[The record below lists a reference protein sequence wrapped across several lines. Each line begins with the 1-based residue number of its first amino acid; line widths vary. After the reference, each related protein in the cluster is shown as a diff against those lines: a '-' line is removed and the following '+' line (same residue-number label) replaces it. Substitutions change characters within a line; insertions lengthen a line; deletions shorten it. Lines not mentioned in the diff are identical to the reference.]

1 MHKLLLITYYWPP
14 AGGPGVQRWLQMLK
28 YLPRLGY
35 DVLVYVPE
43 NAFYPIE
50 DPQLT
55 DDIPEGIEVIKAP
68 IREPGQVLRQ
78 FAPKRSKRMSAGI
91 LKETD
96 TSWSEQF
103 LLGIRGNFFIPD
115 ARIGWVKP
123 SVKKLLPL
131 IQERGIQTVITT
143 GPPHS
148 VHLTGLAL
156 KKKANIRWVADF
168 RDPWTGIG
176 YHSKL
181 QLSSWAARKHE
192 RLEAEVLN
200 TADLVLATSPSTARA
215 LQNKTA
221 QVVSVLTNGYE
232 EDIQATTL
240 DTTFSIAHIGSL
252 LSARNPTI
260 LWEVLAELK
269 EELDG
274 FQKDLN
280 LVFAGK
286 VSEEVLLTIKKMGLG
301 DCIRDLGYLP
311 HKDVRQLQAQS
322 QVLLLVEIDSPET
335 REILP
340 GKLFEYMASYRPI
353 LAIGPEQWDARA
365 ILNETASGKCFLY
378 KEKAALKKQIIEWY
392 SLFKEGNLGISSK
405 GVEAYSRENLT
416 HELAKQLR
424 WE

>member
-28 YLPRLGY
+28 YLPKMGF
-35 DVLVYVPE
+35 DILVYVPE

-50 DPQLT
+50 DPQLS
-55 DDIPEGIEVIKAP
+55 DDIPDGIEVLKGP
-68 IREPGQVLRQ
+68 ILEPGQVLRQ
-78 FAPKRSKRMSAGI
+78 FVPKRSKRMSAGI
-91 LKETD
+91 LKEKD
-96 TSWSEQF
+96 ASWSEKF

-115 ARIGWVKP
+115 ARVGWVKP
-123 SVKKLLPL
+123 SIKKLLTV
-131 IQERGIQTVITT
+131 IQERNIQTVITT

-156 KKKANIRWVADF
+156 KKKTDVRWVADF

-192 RLEAEVLN
+192 QLEAEVLN

-215 LQNKTA
+215 LQNKTT
-221 QVVSVLTNGYE
+221 QLVSVLTNGYE
-232 EDIQATTL
+232 EAHKAVSL
-240 DTTFSIAHIGSL
+240 DDTFSIAHIGSL
-252 LSARNPTI
+252 LSARNPTV

-269 EELDG
+269 EEIEG
-274 FQKDLN
+274 FQNDLE

-286 VSEEVLLTIKKMGLG
+286 VSEEVFSAMTEMGLA
-301 DCIRDLGYLP
+301 DHIKDLGYLP
-311 HKDVRQLQAQS
+311 HKGVRKLQARS

-340 GKLFEYMASYRPI
+340 GKLFEYMASQRPI
-353 LAIGPEQWDARA
+353 LAIGPEHWDARD
-365 ILNETASGKCFLY
+365 ILSETASGKCFLY
-378 KEKAALKKQIIEWY
+378 NEKAALKKQIIEWY

-405 GVEAYSRENLT
+405 GVQAYSRENLT
-416 HELAKQLR
+416 HELAKLLR

>member
-14 AGGPGVQRWLQMLK
+14 AGGPGVQRWLQMLN
-28 YLPRLGY
+28 YLPKLGF
-35 DVLVYVPE
+35 DIVVYVPE

-50 DPQLT
+50 DPQLS
-55 DDIPEGIEVIKAP
+55 DDIPEGIEVMRGP
-68 IREPGQVLRQ
+68 ILEPGHVLKQ
-78 FAPKRSKRMSAGI
+78 FVPKRSKRMSAGI
-91 LKETD
+91 LKEKNA
-96 TSWSEQF
+96 SWSEKF

-115 ARIGWVKP
+115 ARVGWVKP
-123 SVKKLLPL
+123 SIKKLLPV
-131 IQERGIQTVITT
+131 IQERNIQTVITT

-156 KKKANIRWVADF
+156 KKKTDVRWVADF

-192 RLEAEVLN
+192 QLEAEVLN

-215 LQNKTA
+215 LQNKTT
-221 QVVSVLTNGYE
+221 QLVSVLTNGYE
-232 EDIQATTL
+232 EAHKAVSL
-240 DTTFSIAHIGSL
+240 DDTFSIAHIGSL
-252 LSARNPTI
+252 LSARNPTV

-269 EELDG
+269 EEIEG
-274 FQKDLN
+274 FQNDLE

-286 VSEEVLLTIKKMGLG
+286 VSEEVLSAMKEMGLA
-301 DCIRDLGYLP
+301 DHIKDLGYLP
-311 HKDVRQLQAQS
+311 HKAVRKLQARS

-335 REILP
+335 QEILP
-340 GKLFEYMASYRPI
+340 GKLFEYMASQRPI
-353 LAIGPEQWDARA
+353 LAVGPENWDARD
-365 ILNETASGKCFLY
+365 ILSETASGKCFLY
-378 KEKAALKKQIIEWY
+378 EEKAALKKQIIEWY
-392 SLFKEGNLGISSK
+392 SLFKEGDLGISSK

-416 HELAKQLR
+416 HELAKLLR